1 MESILIP
8 FVKLHGLGNDWVAV
22 AADGL
27 HPLRVQ
33 AAEKTGFQGA
43 PPLRSFLP
51 DFARAICDRHTGIG
65 ADGLIVATEPASWS
79 GHDLPERSERTHTK
93 RSKLAARPRRNEEGA
108 GEASD
113 AAVWFFNADGS
124 EAEMSGNGIRCAAA
138 FLWARASQKLPFLPE
153 KVAIEA
159 VERLQALKIR
169 TVSGVRSVDTV
180 SSVGS
185 EWVFRVGMGSPV
197 LDPAKIPFGLLDAP
211 APIVNFPLRLSTTTL
226 PVTVTS
232 MGNPHCSVL
241 VDTFEGP
248 DSRTDWQTMGREIER
263 HELFPNRTNVEFVK
277 VLSRKQIEVRFW
289 ERGVGVTQSSGTGSC
304 AAVVACILNHATGCK
319 VRVDTMAGSLEVA
332 WRASSASS
340 KTGDVTLTGPAALV
354 AQGTYHYR
362 PRGSYTGRPKL

>member
-1 MESILIP
+1 MMIP

-22 AADGL
+22 PADGL

-33 AAEKTGFQGA
+33 AAEKTRFQGA
-43 PPLRSFLP
+43 PLLYSKLA

-65 ADGLIVATEPASWS
+65 ADGLIVATEPESWS
-79 GHDLPERSERTHTK
+79 GHAPSERRERGRPK
-93 RSKLAARPRRNEEGA
+93 RGKPAARIRRKGEGA

-113 AAVWFFNADGS
+113 AAVRFFNADGS

-153 KVAIEA
+153 KVAMEA
-159 VERLQALKIR
+159 VERLQSLRIKTI
-169 TVSGVRSVDTV
+169 SGVRSVDMV
-180 SSVGS
+180 SRVGS
-185 EWVFRVGMGSPV
+185 ERVFRVGMGSPI
-197 LDPAKIPFGLLDAP
+197 LDPSRIPFGARDVA

-226 PVTVTS
+226 PVVVTS
-232 MGNPHCSVL
+232 MGNPHCSVF
-241 VDTFEGP
+241 VDRFEGL
-248 DSRTDWQTMGREIER
+248 DWQDMGREIER

-304 AAVVACILNHATGCK
+304 AAVVACILSRSTGRK
-319 VRVDTMAGSLEVA
+319 VRVDTVAGSLAVA
-332 WRASSASS
+332 WPASSPSS
-340 KTGDVTLTGPAALV
+340 KTGEVTLTGPAALV

-362 PRGSYTGRPKL
+362 PRDS

>member
-1 MESILIP
+1 MKSIVVP

-22 AADGL
+22 PADGL
-27 HPLRVQ
+27 HPLRVR

-43 PPLRSFLP
+43 PPLHAMLP
-51 DFARAICDRHTGIG
+51 EFARSICDRHTGIG
-65 ADGLIVATEPASWS
+65 ADGLIVATEPESWS
-79 GHDLPERSERTHTK
+79 GQAHPK
-93 RSKLAARPRRNEEGA
+93 RSKRTLPKRGKMAARTRRKEEGA

-153 KVAIEA
+153 KTAIEA
-159 VERLQALKIR
+159 VERLQSLRIKTI
-169 TVSGVRSVDTV
+169 SGVRSVDLV
-180 SSVGS
+180 PRVGS
-185 EWVFRVGMGSPV
+185 ERVFRVGMGSPI
-197 LDPAKIPFGLLDAP
+197 LDPARIPFGSRDVS
-211 APIVNFPLRLSTTTL
+211 APIINFPLRLSGGVL

-248 DSRTDWQTMGREIER
+248 DWQTDWQTVGREIER
-263 HELFPNRTNVEFVK
+263 HDLFPNRTNVEFVK

-304 AAVVACILNHATGCK
+304 AAVVACILNCVTGRK
-319 VRVDTMAGSLEVA
+319 VRVDTVAGSLEVA
-332 WRASSASS
+332 WPASKS
-340 KTGDVTLTGPAALV
+340 GEVTLTGPAAMI
-354 AQGTYHYR
+354 AQGTYYYG
-362 PRGSYTGRPKL
+362 PRSSYT